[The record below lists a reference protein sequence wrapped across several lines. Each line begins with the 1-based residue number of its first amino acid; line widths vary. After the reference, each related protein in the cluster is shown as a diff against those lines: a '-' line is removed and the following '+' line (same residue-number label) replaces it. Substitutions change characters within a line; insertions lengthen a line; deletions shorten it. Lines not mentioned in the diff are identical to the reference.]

1 LRSVLWVSSIF
12 SKVGGKAHAAYAACK
27 AAANAYVRCAALE
40 LAPHVRVNSL
50 VLGSVDT
57 PMAANALADPEIA
70 ESIAATIPLGLGKP
84 EQVADAIA
92 FLISQQNTW
101 ITGQEIVM
109 DGGRSINFS
118 HK

>member
-1 LRSVLWVSSIF
+1 VVWVSSLF

-40 LAPHVRVNSL
+40 LAPRVRVNAL

-57 PMAANALADPEIA
+57 PMAANALSDPEIA
-70 ESIAATIPLGLGKP
+70 ASIAATVPLGLGKP
-84 EQVADAIA
+84 EQVADTIA
-92 FLISQQNTW
+92 FLVSEQSRW
-101 ITGQEIVM
+101 ITGQEIVV